1 MLGANR
7 RLANAKSYMLQEDK
21 RDVACMY
28 VHTSFDTY
36 SDRHVL
42 GLLRCAGVIALC
54 RVVLCCARS
63 STTTYILVHILVYY

>member
-1 MLGANR
+1 
-7 RLANAKSYMLQEDK
+7 MLQEDK

-42 GLLRCAGVIALC
+42 GLLLCAGVICA
-54 RVVLCCARS
+54 VPCCALLCS
-63 STTTYILVHILVYY
+63 QFNDSILIHTPAVLILLYTGTT

>member
-42 GLLRCAGVIALC
+42 GLLLCAEGIALLWC
-54 RVVLCCARS
+54 ALLC
-63 STTTYILVHILVYY
+63 